1 MGSLLYLDT
10 YESQLLSSQ
19 ENSMIQQGRILS
31 SALAGLSPAAGKSA
45 AGTETAAADGGAADG
60 GTGSTALAAE
70 AARILENLRGRVD
83 SRIRVV
89 DTEGNLL
96 ADSAT
101 VQYGSAGGEGA
112 SPQAGDRGGPGGGS
126 ADDASSPKSS
136 LLYRVAVGPVN
147 LAKRLLFP
155 PPANFSGGEFYSG
168 KQVLL
173 GPEIRAALEGRYGAA
188 TRYSSGGQV
197 SVNLYSAIPILGGS
211 LGDSLGDSLDGSPG
225 DSLGGIIGAVLVSRS
240 SYGILLNLYRI
251 RLDIIRIFFM
261 SLLVSLLLSLGLS
274 FTITM
279 PLRKLKDEAETVLD
293 SRGRFAGHFRGLGRR
308 DEIGNLSR
316 SLSKLSQKLERRIGH
331 IDAFTSDLLHE
342 LKNPLAAI
350 RGRTELALS
359 APAKEE
365 TLLEG
370 IMREEGRMERLLARL
385 GELSRIDNT
394 LEQEETEAVD
404 LGVFLPLLLET
415 WPRGGP
421 ARPAVSEGP
430 EPAAGVVFDPPP
442 GAERTLVRINADR
455 LVQAIANP
463 LENACS
469 FSPPGGTVRLGL
481 RKDTE
486 AGNPQRAGK
495 GGAAAG
501 PCWTVTIDDEGPGI
515 PGEGGRYF
523 ERFYSER
530 PPEDREAHSGLGLAI
545 VKAIA
550 EGYGG
555 RCSLTNRRGA
565 DGRVRGCRFTLSL
578 PAAE

>member
-1 MGSLLYLDT
+1 MRSISFRLLLFNILLLFFPMGSLLYLDT

-31 SALAGLSPAAGKSA
+31 SALAGFPPASGGAAA
-45 AGTETAAADGGAADG
+45 AGTVPAGGVPAGAGSGVLAAA
-60 GTGSTALAAE
+60 

-89 DTEGNLL
+89 DAEGNLL

-101 VQYGSAGGEGA
+101 VQYGSAGPGGEGTPLA
-112 SPQAGDRGGPGGGS
+112 ENRGGPGGVN
-126 ADDASSPKSS
+126 ADDAAGPNSS
-136 LLYRVAVGPVN
+136 LLYRAAVGPVN
-147 LAKRLLFP
+147 LAKRLFFP
-155 PPANFSGGEFYSG
+155 PQANFSGGEFYSG
-168 KQVLL
+168 RQVLL

-197 SVNLYSAIPILGGS
+197 SVNLYSAIPIPGG
-211 LGDSLGDSLDGSPG
+211 GPG
-225 DSLGGIIGAVLVSRS
+225 EITGAVLVSRS

-274 FTITM
+274 FTITV

-293 SRGRFAGHFRGLGRR
+293 SRGRFTGHFRGLRRR
-308 DEIGNLSR
+308 DEIGDLSR
-316 SLSKLSQKLERRIGH
+316 SLSKLSQKLEKRIGH

-350 RGRTELALS
+350 RGRTELAFLS
-359 APAKEE
+359 TVKEGA
-365 TLLEG
+365 LLEG

-385 GELSRIDNT
+385 RELSRIDNT
-394 LEQEETEAVD
+394 LEREETETVD
-404 LGVFLPLLLET
+404 LGVFLPLFLET

-421 ARPAVSEGP
+421 AGSAPSEGP
-430 EPAAGVVFDPPP
+430 EPAAGLMFDPPP
-442 GAERTLVRINADR
+442 GAERALVRINTDR
-455 LVQAIANP
+455 LIEAVANP

-469 FSPPGGTVRLGL
+469 FSPPGGTIRLGL
-481 RKDTE
+481 RKDGE
-486 AGNPQRAGK
+486 AGGPQKAGT
-495 GGAAAG
+495 AAG
-501 PCWTVTIDDEGPGI
+501 PWWTVTIDDEGPGI

-555 RCSLTNRRGA
+555 RCSLTNRRGP
-565 DGRVRGCRFTLSL
+565 DGGVRGCRFTLSL
-578 PAAE
+578 PAAG